1 MPETSSEPPAPLR
14 VAYCP
19 ITGVPAEFN
28 DLLPKDCDEYKRWKA
43 SKSGESGV
51 AEVVEALTLRDKDG
65 NEIEKQLPGGK
76 KKVKTKPQVIIDKN
90 TRNKKKAITTV
101 YGLDGFGIKL
111 SEAAKIFGK
120 KFASGAAVVK
130 SPSEKDQID
139 IQGDCLDRLPDFIL
153 KTYGE
158 SKNIGKADLYYVEGK
173 RKVPYFPDD

>member
-1 MPETSSEPPAPLR
+1 MTESAAEILPLH
-14 VAYCP
+14 VEYCS

-28 DLLPKDCDEYKRWKA
+28 DLLPKDCLEYKRWKA
-43 SKSGESGV
+43 SESGESGA
-51 AEVVEALTLRDKDG
+51 AEAVEALTLRDKDG

-76 KKVKTKPQVIIDKN
+76 KKVKSKPQVIVDKN
-90 TRNKKKAITTV
+90 IRNKKKAITTV

-111 SEAAKIFGK
+111 SEAAKLFGK

-139 IQGDCLDRLPDFIL
+139 IQGDCLERLPDFIL

-158 SKNIGKADLYYVEGK
+158 SKGIERGDLYFVEGK
-173 RKVPYFPDD
+173 RKVAYFPDA